1 MTNGVIGATT
11 LFMLVFLT
19 SAATFRSIRFSRIM
33 QAQPT
38 VLVHHGVL
46 IEHHINRERISPDD
60 IIAAMH
66 KVGLERIEQVEWAI
80 LEGDGKIAL
89 IPVRS
94 NR

>member
-46 IEHHINRERISPDD
+46 IEQHVNRERISPDD
-60 IIAAMH
+60 IIAAIH
-66 KVGLERIEQVEWAI
+66 KFGLERIEQVEWAI

-89 IPVRS
+89 IPMRPS
-94 NR
+94 